1 LLFDHL
7 VGAAEAGERHGD
19 PGAIRRPRARPRNF
33 ASWLLCQL
41 MRKLVVD
48 VLGKLAP
55 AYPLVVNRSSAVM
68 ISFAITLQLL
78 HS

>member
-1 LLFDHL
+1 MRAQFADRALGH
-7 VGAAEAGERHGD
+7 EISRHGCS
-19 PGAIRRPRARPRNF
+19 A
-33 ASWLLCQL
+33 

-48 VLGKLAP
+48 VLGELAP
-55 AYPLVVNRSSAVM
+55 AYPLVANRSSAVM